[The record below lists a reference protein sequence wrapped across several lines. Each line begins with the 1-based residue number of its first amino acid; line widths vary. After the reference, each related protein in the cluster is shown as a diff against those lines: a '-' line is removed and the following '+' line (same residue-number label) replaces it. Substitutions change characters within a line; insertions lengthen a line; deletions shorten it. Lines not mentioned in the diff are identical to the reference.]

1 MMSAKIIL
9 VVILNIFQEI
19 AAFQPEFLE
28 SIANVSVP
36 VGRDATFTCHVRRLG
51 GYRVGWLK
59 ADTKA
64 IQAIHENVITHNSR
78 VTVSHL
84 DQNTWNLHIRAVTEE
99 DRGGYMCQLNT
110 DPMKSQIGYLDVVIP
125 PDFVSEDTSS
135 DVIVPEGSAVRLT
148 CRARGY
154 PEPIVTWRREDGNE
168 IVLKD
173 SVGTKTLVSSY
184 RGEVLK
190 LAKISRNEMGSYLC
204 IASNG
209 VPPSVSKRISLSIH
223 FHPVIQVPN
232 QLVGAPLGTDVQIEC
247 HVEAF
252 PKSINYW
259 IKDTGEMIVSSLKYH
274 VQEASKSMYE
284 TKMTLI
290 VRKFL
295 KDDVGS
301 YRCIAKNSLGEV
313 DSSIRLYEIPG
324 PSRKTPVNKHGGS
337 NTDADTND
345 ILKQKQLRVTYQPDD
360 EDLYGSAEDFDD
372 SDLPLPPLTP
382 NVYYTS
388 ANGGGGGGGGAG
400 GSTNGDANGPGS
412 SSAGNSV
419 NANHKHPTHKPGGE
433 GTGGGG
439 GRHHYNT
446 MGNSFEYGLATGAN
460 GGGTGAGGGLN
471 GLPGVIGSSN
481 AVTRKPIFY
490 GKTDVRGGAGSIGTM
505 DNNDITSKASS
516 NILRKIS
523 SMVVT
528 PTTSGWHWQCCC
540 WWWCCWLWSWWSCWP
555 FHYHHWPYLIVSLSL
570 LYSLITTT
578 TTFFCNL
585 L

>member
-1 MMSAKIIL
+1 MKLIL
-9 VVILNIFQEI
+9 KSNIFYCYTRLIYHNEKMAI
-19 AAFQPEFLE
+19 VLLLIITLIRETLTFQPEFVE
-28 SIANVSVP
+28 SISNVSVA
-36 VGRDATFTCHVRRLG
+36 VGRDATFTCHVRHLG

-64 IQAIHENVITHNSR
+64 IQAIHENVITHNPR
-78 VTVSHL
+78 VSVSHL
-84 DQNTWNLHIRAVTEE
+84 DQNTWNLHIKAVSEE

-110 DPMKSQIGYLDVVIP
+110 DPMKSQIGFLDVVIP
-125 PDFVSEDTSS
+125 PDFVAEDTSS
-135 DVIVPEGSAVRLT
+135 DVIVPEGSSVKLT

-173 SVGTKTLVSSY
+173 NIGTKTMVSSF

-190 LAKISRNEMGSYLC
+190 LTKISRNEMGSYLC

-209 VPPSVSKRISLSIH
+209 VPPSVSKRISLNIH

-247 HVEAF
+247 HVEAS

-274 VQEASKSMYE
+274 VQESSKSMYE
-284 TKMTLI
+284 TKMTMI

-324 PSRKTPVNKHGGS
+324 PNRKNPAGKHGGGG
-337 NTDADTND
+337 NNDADTND
-345 ILKQKQLRVTYQPDD
+345 VLKMKQVKVTYQPDD

-372 SDLPLPPLTP
+372 SELPLPPLTP
-382 NVYYTS
+382 NIYYTNGQKQPTHRPAMNGVGQGGGNGGAHA
-388 ANGGGGGGGGAG
+388 ANGGNGGA
-400 GSTNGDANGPGS
+400 SD
-412 SSAGNSV
+412 
-419 NANHKHPTHKPGGE
+419 
-433 GTGGGG
+433 
-439 GRHHYNT
+439 GRHHHHNT
-446 MGNSFEYGLATGAN
+446 AGGVGGGIGGGVGGIGNLDFGNLDATSGGLSIASGFAVALFGGVTRGPTFQTGVADTFGGALDNKELTGAQH
-460 GGGTGAGGGLN
+460 GHLA
-471 GLPGVIGSSN
+471 
-481 AVTRKPIFY
+481 A
-490 GKTDVRGGAGSIGTM
+490 
-505 DNNDITSKASS
+505 
-516 NILRKIS
+516 
-523 SMVVT
+523 
-528 PTTSGWHWQCCC
+528 Q
-540 WWWCCWLWSWWSCWP
+540 WSWWWWWQQQLDSSYYRWRG
-555 FHYHHWPYLIVSLSL
+555 HWQQAL
-570 LYSLITTT
+570 LMLLVPSLITS
-578 TTFFCNL
+578 FSWHL

>member
-1 MMSAKIIL
+1 MMKITLIL
-9 VVILNIFQEI
+9 FLSVLKEI
-19 AAFQPEFLE
+19 SAFQPEFVE
-28 SIANVSVP
+28 SISNVSVP
-36 VGRDATFTCHVRRLG
+36 VGRDATFTCYVRHLG

-64 IQAIHENVITHNSR
+64 IQAIHENVITHNPR

-110 DPMKSQIGYLDVVIP
+110 DPMKSQIGFLDVVIP

-135 DVIVPEGSAVRLT
+135 DVIVPEGSSVKLT

-173 SVGTKTLVSSY
+173 SVGTKTMVSSY

-190 LAKISRNEMGSYLC
+190 LTKISRNEMGSYLC

-247 HVEAF
+247 HVEAS

-259 IKDTGEMIVSSLKYH
+259 IKDTGEMIVSSSKYH
-274 VQEASKSMYE
+274 VQENSKSMYE

-290 VRKFL
+290 VRKFQ
-295 KDDVGS
+295 KEDVGS

-324 PSRKTPVNKHGGS
+324 PSRKTPVNKHGS
-337 NTDADTND
+337 NADADTND

-388 ANGGGGGGGGAG
+388 GGGGGGGGGAG
-400 GSTNGDANGPGS
+400 GSANN
-412 SSAGNSV
+412 AANS
-419 NANHKHPTHKPGGE
+419 NSHHHKHGTHKPHSLDSVN
-433 GTGGGG
+433 G

-446 MGNSFEYGLATGAN
+446 MGNSFEFGAN
-460 GGGTGAGGGLN
+460 GVGGGIN
-471 GLPGVIGSSN
+471 GLPGVISN
-481 AVTRKPIFY
+481 SNVVTRKPTY
-490 GKTDVRGGAGSIGTM
+490 YSKTEVRSGAM
-505 DNNDITSKASS
+505 DNNDITSSAAASGRLYHQPVQKLS
-516 NILRKIS
+516 IALADW
-523 SMVVT
+523 
-528 PTTSGWHWQCCC
+528 PLWCCHCCC
-540 WWWCCWLWSWWSCWP
+540 FSFWS
-555 FHYHHWPYLIVSLSL
+555 FQRHWPYLIVL
-570 LYSLITTT
+570 LAAAATIAKAPAITATTT
-578 TTFFCNL
+578 TTTIPSTMSTTSTMYSFAPQ
-585 L
+585 

>member
-1 MMSAKIIL
+1 MRTTMRNKGIGKTDPPNVDDPRKRKKDNDLRNCTWNVHTLYSEGA
-9 VVILNIFQEI
+9 VNS
-19 AAFQPEFLE
+19 LE
-28 SIANVSVP
+28 DV
-36 VGRDATFTCHVRRLG
+36 LEK
-51 GYRVGWLK
+51 YK
-59 ADTKA
+59 AD
-64 IQAIHENVITHNSR
+64 IT
-78 VTVSHL
+78 VL
-84 DQNTWNLHIRAVTEE
+84 QE
-99 DRGGYMCQLNT
+99 
-110 DPMKSQIGYLDVVIP
+110 IGYLDVVIP

-433 GTGGGG
+433 GTSGGG

-516 NILRKIS
+516 NILRKMS

-528 PTTSGWHWQCCC
+528 PTFNHNYNNVFLQFIIIHNKHTGATAMATATASVAI
-540 WWWCCWLWSWWSCWP
+540 SSTKTNA
-555 FHYHHWPYLIVSLSL
+555 
-570 LYSLITTT
+570 TTT
-578 TTFFCNL
+578 TADAAAAAEDLTWNVKSTVL
-585 L
+585 RNGKMEIDEVYQQEVQLETDS

>member
-1 MMSAKIIL
+1 MMLAKMIL
-9 VVILNIFQEI
+9 FVILNILKEI
-19 AAFQPEFLE
+19 AAFQPEFVE
-28 SIANVSVP
+28 SISNVSVP
-36 VGRDATFTCHVRRLG
+36 VGRDATFTCHVRHLG

-125 PDFVSEDTSS
+125 PDFVTEDTSS

-247 HVEAF
+247 HVEAY

-274 VQEASKSMYE
+274 VLDLPTSMYE
-284 TKMTLI
+284 TKMTLT
-290 VRKFL
+290 VRKFQ

-337 NTDADTND
+337 NADADTND

-372 SDLPLPPLTP
+372 GDLALPPLTP

-388 ANGGGGGGGGAG
+388 ANAAGGGGGNINGAG
-400 GSTNGDANGPGS
+400 
-412 SSAGNSV
+412 SSAVGSNSPT
-419 NANHKHPTHKPGGE
+419 NHHKHATHKPNMVGSE
-433 GTGGGG
+433 GG

-446 MGNSFEYGLATGAN
+446 MGNSFEYGIATGNN
-460 GGGTGAGGGLN
+460 GGGGGVNGGSLN

-481 AVTRKPIFY
+481 GVTRKPIFY
-490 GKTDVRGGAGSIGTM
+490 GKTDVRGTM

-516 NILRKIS
+516 FMRKMSIAPLAN
-523 SMVVT
+523 V
-528 PTTSGWHWQCCC
+528 WQSCWCC
-540 WWWCCWLWSWWSCWP
+540 WWWRWCCWP
-555 FHYHHWPYLIVSLSL
+555 FHQHHWPYLIVLLSV

-578 TTFFCNL
+578 TTATTAPVIFFNNL